1 MALERLISTWPTAAN
16 TMIRLMVGTI
26 FVSEG
31 IQKFIRPAER
41 GPGRFMDIG
50 LPAPELFAHS
60 LGAVEIVC
68 GALVLIGLLTRLAAG
83 VLVIDMVS
91 ALLITKLPILFEE
104 GFWVMAHE
112 ARVDY
117 AMLLAGIFLLIGG
130 AGKWAADY
138 RLQHGIAG
146 SSTTG

>member
-1 MALERLISTWPTAAN
+1 
-16 TMIRLMVGTI
+16 MIGAI

-50 LPAPELFAHS
+50 LPAPELFAYS

-68 GALVLIGLLTRLAAG
+68 GALVLLGLLTRLAAG
-83 VLVIDMVS
+83 VLIVDMIS
-91 ALLITKLPILFEE
+91 ALLVTKIPILFEE
-104 GFWVMAHE
+104 GFWVMAYG

-117 AMLLAGIFLLIGG
+117 AMLLAGIFLVVRGT
-130 AGKWAADY
+130 GKWSSDY
-138 RLQHGIAG
+138 LLQHGITEN
-146 SSTTG
+146 SITE